1 MDYGLEMLTRP
12 AWIEVDLAALRENFA
27 NIKGLLPE
35 GLPIVAVVKADAYG
49 HGAVQVAECLL
60 AEGASRLAVA
70 TLDEALVLRRAGITA
85 PIMLLG
91 FCAPEL
97 PVLQLAVAQELI
109 LPVYSLAQAQLLTAA
124 AQAVGR
130 PALAQLVLD
139 TGMGRIGLLPTP
151 EGLQEAL
158 AIAALSDL
166 QLEGMFSHFAAADE
180 LDKSYSEQQLNVYQQ
195 FAAALAAAGV
205 KLPLLNLAN
214 SAGLMELPSARLAM
228 VRAGIILYGYYP
240 SADVERS
247 RLALRPVLSI
257 KARLT
262 CVKWLP
268 AGSAISYGCTF
279 VTKRPSLIGTVP
291 VGYADGW
298 RRALGNCGEV
308 LLAGLRLQI
317 VGRVCMDQFMV
328 DLTAAAEQGIEVQA
342 GDEVILLGEDPQTGE
357 RIDADEIAARLNTI
371 SYEVLSS
378 LLPRLPRIYLNR

>member
-1 MDYGLEMLTRP
+1 MDYSAAGLTRS

-27 NIKGLLPE
+27 NIKRLLPD
-35 GLPIVAVVKADAYG
+35 GLPIVAVVKAEAYG
-49 HGAVQVAECLL
+49 HGAVPVSECLL

-70 TLDEALVLRRAGITA
+70 TLDEAFALRRAGITA

-97 PVLQLAVAQELI
+97 AVLQLAVAQEII
-109 LPVYSLAQAQLLTAA
+109 LPVYSLAQARLVDEAA
-124 AQAVGR
+124 RAAGR
-130 PALAQLVLD
+130 PAVAQLVLD
-139 TGMGRIGLLPTP
+139 TGMGRIGLLPTSD
-151 EGLQEAL
+151 GLQEAV
-158 AIAALSDL
+158 AIAGLPNL

-180 LDKSYSEQQLNVYQQ
+180 LDKSYSEQQLGAYQQ

-205 KLPLLNLAN
+205 QLPLLNLAN
-214 SAGLMELPSARLAM
+214 SAGLMELPAARLAM

-240 SADVERS
+240 SAEVDRS
-247 RLALRPVLSI
+247 LLALRPVLSI

-268 AGSAISYGCTF
+268 EGSAISYGCTF

-308 LLAGLRLQI
+308 LLGGLRLPI

-342 GDEVILLGEDPQTGE
+342 GDEVILLGADPQSGE
-357 RIDADEIAARLNTI
+357 RIDADEIAARLDTI

>member
-70 TLDEALVLRRAGITA
+70 TLDEALTLRRAGITA

-180 LDKSYSEQQLNVYQQ
+180 LDKSSLRRLWRQPGCSYHCLIWPT
-195 FAAALAAAGV
+195 A
-205 KLPLLNLAN
+205 P
-214 SAGLMELPSARLAM
+214 GLWSCR
-228 VRAGIILYGYYP
+228 
-240 SADVERS
+240 
-247 RLALRPVLSI
+247 RP
-257 KARLT
+257 
-262 CVKWLP
+262 
-268 AGSAISYGCTF
+268 
-279 VTKRPSLIGTVP
+279 
-291 VGYADGW
+291 D
-298 RRALGNCGEV
+298 
-308 LLAGLRLQI
+308 
-317 VGRVCMDQFMV
+317 
-328 DLTAAAEQGIEVQA
+328 
-342 GDEVILLGEDPQTGE
+342 
-357 RIDADEIAARLNTI
+357 
-371 SYEVLSS
+371 
-378 LLPRLPRIYLNR
+378 

>member
-1 MDYGLEMLTRP
+1 MDYAKIGLTRP

-27 NIKGLLPE
+27 NIKRLLPE

-49 HGAVQVAECLL
+49 HGAVPVAECLL
-60 AEGASRLAVA
+60 AGGASRLAVA
-70 TLDEALVLRRAGITA
+70 TLDEALALRRAGIAA

-97 PVLQLAVAQELI
+97 AAVQLAVEQEII
-109 LPVYSLAQAQLLTAA
+109 LPVYSLAQAQLLAAA
-124 AQAVGR
+124 AQAAGR
-130 PALAQLVLD
+130 PAQAQLVLD

-158 AIAALSDL
+158 AIAALPDL

-180 LDKSYSEQQLNVYQQ
+180 LDKSYSKQQLRVYQQ
-195 FAAALAAAGV
+195 FAADLAAAGLQ
-205 KLPLLNLAN
+205 LPLLNIAN
-214 SAGLMELPSARLAM
+214 SAGLMELPAARLAM

-240 SADVERS
+240 SAEVDRS

-262 CVKWLP
+262 CVKWLS
-268 AGSAISYGCTF
+268 AGSAVSYGCTF

-298 RRALGNCGEV
+298 RRALSNCGEV
-308 LLAGLRLQI
+308 LLGGLRLPI

-328 DLTAAAEQGIEVQA
+328 DLTAAAEQGIAVQA
-342 GDEVILLGEDPQTGE
+342 GDEVILLGADPKSGE
-357 RIDADEIAARLNTI
+357 CIDAEEIAARLHTI

-378 LLPRLPRIYLNR
+378 LLPRLPRVYLNR

>member
-1 MDYGLEMLTRP
+1 MDYAKKGLTRP

-27 NIKGLLPE
+27 NIKRLLPE

-49 HGAVQVAECLL
+49 HGAVPVAECLL

-70 TLDEALVLRRAGITA
+70 TLDEALALRRAGIAA

-97 PVLQLAVAQELI
+97 AAVQLAVEQEII
-109 LPVYSLAQAQLLTAA
+109 LPVYSLAQAQLLAAA
-124 AQAVGR
+124 AQAAGR
-130 PALAQLVLD
+130 PAQAQLVLD

-158 AIAALSDL
+158 AIAALPNL

-180 LDKSYSEQQLNVYQQ
+180 LDKSYSEQQLRVYQQ
-195 FAAALAAAGV
+195 FAADLAAAGV
-205 KLPLLNLAN
+205 QLPLLNLAN
-214 SAGLMELPSARLAM
+214 SAGLMELPAARLAM

-240 SADVERS
+240 SAEVDRS

-268 AGSAISYGCTF
+268 AGSAVSYGCTF

-298 RRALGNCGEV
+298 RRALSSCGEV
-308 LLAGLRLQI
+308 LLGGLRLPI

-328 DLTAAAEQGIEVQA
+328 DLTAAAEQGIAVQA
-342 GDEVILLGEDPQTGE
+342 GDEVILLGTDPKSGE
-357 RIDADEIAARLNTI
+357 RIDADEIAARLHTI

-378 LLPRLPRIYLNR
+378 LLPRLPRVYLNR